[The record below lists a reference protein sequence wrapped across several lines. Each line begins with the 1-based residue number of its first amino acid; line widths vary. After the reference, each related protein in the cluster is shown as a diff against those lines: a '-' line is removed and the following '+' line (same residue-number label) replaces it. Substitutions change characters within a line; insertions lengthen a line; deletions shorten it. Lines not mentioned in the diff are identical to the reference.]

1 MIDGAIAAFDAEP
14 VGYFYA
20 EKPGDWY
27 QISDG
32 DKVPDHRRIPLYSS
46 PQSGQVVKLPNEFI
60 SNEGI
65 VVQIEKVM
73 AVLAVAGIQYERK
86 GGACRAAM
94 LQGSQPVSNR
104 DALPLDYLQGHKDG
118 LEWAAQL
125 AEANHPQTGD
135 WLYDDPIELAKAI
148 RKGPD
153 MPDGDGNSPA
163 TPDCWTPVSERMPE
177 RDVDVQVYCA
187 DKKEQMVGYMER
199 NEADGWFRF
208 ASFPNGGG
216 VYCKPTHWMP
226 LPAAPQQEVLP

>member
-1 MIDGAIAAFDAEP
+1 MTTNNHPAHGPVSLDRLHQISEILSKAAAQSDGGNLGYAMADAVKVINGTIAAFDTEP

-32 DKVPDHRRIPLYSS
+32 DRVPDHRRIPLYSS

-65 VVQIEKVM
+65 VVKIEKVM

-86 GGACRAAM
+86 GNACRAAM
-94 LQGSQPVSNR
+94 LQSGNHTEQH
-104 DALPLDYLQGHKDG
+104 LDMVDSG
-118 LEWAAQL
+118 W
-125 AEANHPQTGD
+125 
-135 WLYDDPIELAKAI
+135 I
-148 RKGPD
+148 
-153 MPDGDGNSPA
+153 
-163 TPDCWTPVSERMPE
+163 PVSERMPE

-199 NEADGWFRF
+199 NETEGWFRF
-208 ASFPNGGG
+208 ASLPNGGG

-226 LPAAPQQEVLP
+226 LPAAPQQEVK